1 MTHPLGQ
8 RTYRRAGTPG
18 ASGRPYACR
27 DTGHAG
33 TRFAVL
39 GHVAG
44 WGRCGRAGDASACR
58 HTHTWPRHAGWPGAA
73 CGESAH
79 PRGVPGTPFRG
90 LGHLVGRD
98 GFRRVGT
105 GLGVPGTETGDS
117 ERRRVA
123 QDAPGVVW
131 HGWRRAGTHY
141 ADPAHQVSQHG
152 FLRPNP
158 PPGVLRGKSGGSGR
172 PVGRAGIR
180 RAVMTSVRWHGPSA
194 S

>member
-1 MTHPLGQ
+1 MVYPCLTHPLGQ
-8 RTYRRAGTPG
+8 RTYRRTGTPG

-105 GLGVPGTETGDS
+105 
-117 ERRRVA
+117 A
-123 QDAPGVVW
+123 WAC
-131 HGWRRAGTHY
+131 RARKPVT
-141 ADPAHQVSQHG
+141 
-152 FLRPNP
+152 R
-158 PPGVLRGKSGGSGR
+158 SGGGWPRMHLEWFGTAGGGLARILLIR
-172 PVGRAGIR
+172 PTRCLNMGFCVPTRLQ
-180 RAVMTSVRWHGPSA
+180 VC
-194 S
+194 